1 MNIYPD
7 SYSKT
12 GDVGLG
18 LLFEISL
25 RLAEGNPTK
34 DELYTILKMV
44 SEHIGM
50 NRVIL
55 TILNRH
61 TSSVFIEV
69 AYGLSEAEKARGK
82 YNIGEGIIGR
92 VVKYGKPVIIPK
104 ISMEPLFLNKTKSG
118 KITDDNRDISF
129 VCVPIKQENKIIGTL
144 SINRIFYEDVSLE
157 KDMRLLTIIA
167 TMITSSVRGRQDRME
182 EMAKLKEE
190 NIKLQD
196 EIKQL
201 NQPSHIIGNSG
212 KMRDVYEL
220 ISLVAPT
227 NSTVLIRGQ
236 SGVGKELIAEAIHN
250 ESKRSS
256 KPLVKVN
263 CSALPDTLI
272 ESELFGHEKGAFTGA
287 EQSRKGRFEMAHEG
301 TIFLDEIGDLPL
313 QTQVKLL
320 RVLQQREFERIG
332 GNKTIQVDV
341 RVVAA
346 TNRNLEELIKEEK
359 FREDFY
365 YRLNVFPI
373 YIPSLVERKNDIPAL
388 VDHFIEKFNK
398 RNHASIKR
406 ITTSAIDLLM
416 LYHWPGNV
424 RELENCIERAAILS
438 KDNVIRTPNLPP
450 TLQTAES
457 SGTGSKGSGLDDII
471 GNVEKQIIIDTL
483 ISTRGN
489 MYKAS
494 EALKITERVMGL
506 RIKKYNI
513 DPKRFKINK

>member
-1 MNIYPD
+1 
-7 SYSKT
+7 
-12 GDVGLG
+12 
-18 LLFEISL
+18 
-25 RLAEGNPTK
+25 
-34 DELYTILKMV
+34 
-44 SEHIGM
+44 
-50 NRVIL
+50 
-55 TILNRH
+55 
-61 TSSVFIEV
+61 
-69 AYGLSEAEKARGK
+69 
-82 YNIGEGIIGR
+82 
-92 VVKYGKPVIIPK
+92 
-104 ISMEPLFLNKTKSG
+104 
-118 KITDDNRDISF
+118 
-129 VCVPIKQENKIIGTL
+129 
-144 SINRIFYEDVSLE
+144 
-157 KDMRLLTIIA
+157 
-167 TMITSSVRGRQDRME
+167 
-182 EMAKLKEE
+182 
-190 NIKLQD
+190 
-196 EIKQL
+196 
-201 NQPSHIIGNSG
+201 
-212 KMRDVYEL
+212 
-220 ISLVAPT
+220 LVAPT